1 MLATIFLGSGINKL
15 MNTQA
20 TVAQM
25 QAVGIPMPNTL
36 VLGAIAFLLIGGI
49 LVVLGWFTRV
59 GTLLL
64 MIFLVLAT
72 YFFHPAWK
80 DPSQQIAFMKNL
92 AIFGGLLF
100 LFANG
105 PGLLSIDRRRIVREV
120 VVEKVA

>member
-36 VLGAIAFLLIGGI
+36 VHGAIAFLLIGGI

-92 AIFGGLLF
+92 AIFGCLLF